1 MIVLIQAVS
10 IYYWFLSNAFCC
22 SLLGFRIETTHMAKM
37 RRKYTVWGM
46 SNQSA
51 EKLQFEII
59 DEASKRATKTTVAG
73 YFLDTYGIELRYVY
87 ICCFRVEIRRAFKRP
102 NNGRKASAP
111 LFDGRIMFSLKITGV
126 ITKRFFNK
134 SMLTQLKG
142 AFD

>member
-1 MIVLIQAVS
+1 
-10 IYYWFLSNAFCC
+10 
-22 SLLGFRIETTHMAKM
+22 MAKI

-59 DEASKRATKTTVAG
+59 DEASKRTTKTTVAG

-87 ICCFRVEIRRAFKRP
+87 ICCFRVEIGRAFKRP
-102 NNGRKASAP
+102 NSGRKTSAP
-111 LFDGRIMFSLKITGV
+111 LFDGRIIFSLKITGV

-134 SMLTQLKG
+134 SLLNQLKG

>member
-1 MIVLIQAVS
+1 
-10 IYYWFLSNAFCC
+10 
-22 SLLGFRIETTHMAKM
+22 MAKM

-59 DEASKRATKTTVAG
+59 DEASKRTTKTTVAG
-73 YFLDTYGIELRYVY
+73 YFLDTYGIELRYVNR
-87 ICCFRVEIRRAFKRP
+87 CCFRAEIRRAFKRP

-111 LFDGRIMFSLKITGV
+111 FFDGRIMFSLKITGV

-134 SMLTQLKG
+134 SLLSKLN
-142 AFD
+142 

>member
-1 MIVLIQAVS
+1 
-10 IYYWFLSNAFCC
+10 
-22 SLLGFRIETTHMAKM
+22 MAKM

-59 DEASKRATKTTVAG
+59 DEASKRTTKTTVAG

-87 ICCFRVEIRRAFKRP
+87 IYMCCFRVEIRRAFKRP
-102 NNGRKASAP
+102 NNGRKASAL

-126 ITKRFFNK
+126 ITKRFFKK
-134 SMLTQLKG
+134 SLLNQLKG
-142 AFD
+142 AFY

>member
-10 IYYWFLSNAFCC
+10 IYSWFLSNAFCS

-59 DEASKRATKTTVAG
+59 DEASKRTTKTTVAG

-126 ITKRFFNK
+126 ITIRFFN
-134 SMLTQLKG
+134 MPLLT
-142 AFD
+142 